1 MSEAGDPRGRAFGRW
16 LVRGALG
23 GGVAGLAAGPYF
35 LGTPGIGLGLLIGI
49 PGGALLASVAAALFV
64 SDS

>member
-1 MSEAGDPRGRAFGRW
+1 
-16 LVRGALG
+16 VRGALG